1 MLRESAPETV
11 GRTLGLKFR
20 FMKTDSELPE
30 KFATSVLEQ
39 LALLRG
45 EMVAQRSLLIEL
57 LSRTTH
63 ERRRKI
69 KDRLYDKRN
78 AAAFRIAPSL
88 RKHVG
93 LKKRGHLSR
102 GYFEDERE

>member
-1 MLRESAPETV
+1 
-11 GRTLGLKFR
+11 
-20 FMKTDSELPE
+20 MKTDPELPE

-45 EMVAQRSLLIEL
+45 EMISQRSLLIEL
-57 LSRTTH
+57 LSRTSH

-69 KDRLYDKRN
+69 KDRLYDKRVD
-78 AAAFRIAPSL
+78 ATLRIAPSL

-93 LKKRGHLSR
+93 LKKRGWLSR
-102 GYFEDERE
+102 GHFDDEKE

>member
-1 MLRESAPETV
+1 
-11 GRTLGLKFR
+11 
-20 FMKTDSELPE
+20 MKTDPELPE
-30 KFATSVLEQ
+30 KFAISVLEQ
-39 LALLRG
+39 LALLRA

-69 KDRLYDKRN
+69 KERLYDKRM
-78 AAAFRIAPSL
+78 ATAFRIAPGL

-93 LKKRGHLSR
+93 LKKRGWLSR
-102 GYFEDERE
+102 GRGEDEKEPPNDQE